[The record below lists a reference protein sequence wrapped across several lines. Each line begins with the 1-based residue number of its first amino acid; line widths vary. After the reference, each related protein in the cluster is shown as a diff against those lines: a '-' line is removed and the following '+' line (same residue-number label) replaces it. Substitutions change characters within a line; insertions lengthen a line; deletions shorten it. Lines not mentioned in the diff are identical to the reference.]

1 MPLRCPHCGDPLGGH
16 VCADR
21 NGWAQVEKDEM
32 REIIRRLNPAV
43 TFAPSTA
50 RMQELFGA
58 RNRQERL

>member
-1 MPLRCPHCGDPLGGH
+1 MRCPHCGELLAGH

-21 NGWAQVEKDEM
+21 DPWTREERDEM
-32 REIIRRLNPAV
+32 RAIFRRLLPAV

-58 RNRQERL
+58 RNRAERSG